1 MTRGLAVLLFAL
13 LAWPALAQVEPV
25 FPVDRSYKVLT
36 ISGYDVRTKGLS
48 ITVTHKGGDYRAGGQ
63 AGCNTWTSA
72 VVLRTKEID
81 FVDISTTKKTC
92 GKPAMDTQEA
102 FLSALRQAN
111 RWRLDREGLTI
122 EGDAASLVLKPGVAQ
137 FKPERPAKPARTR
150 PH

>member
-1 MTRGLAVLLFAL
+1 MIRALAALLCAL
-13 LAWPALAQVEPV
+13 LASPALAQDEPV
-25 FPVDRSYKVLT
+25 FPVDRSYKVVT

-48 ITVTHKGGDYRAGGQ
+48 MTVTHKGGDYRAAGQ

-81 FVDISTTKKTC
+81 FVDIATTKKMC

-102 FLSALRQAN
+102 FISALRQAN
-111 RWRLDREGLTI
+111 RWRLDRNGLTI

-137 FKPERPAKPARTR
+137 FKPERSAKPAKGRAR
-150 PH
+150 